1 MTDEPACIIIAPTA
15 GGQAATRFTFED
27 CQVTSPRPTY
37 EDAELILRLYEMRR
51 EPRLRQGRAWFV
63 SSFKV
68 KNLAEFAEVCP
79 PGSDQHA
86 SYRMV
91 TTYWE
96 MVASFVTSGV
106 LNEELFFQS
115 GRELLLVYERMQGI
129 LPLLREQQG
138 DSTSLGNLEAVARRF
153 IDWWERHSPG
163 APAAF
168 AKRIRG

>member
-1 MTDEPACIIIAPTA
+1 MTT
-15 GGQAATRFTFED
+15 
-27 CQVTSPRPTY
+27 PRPTY

-51 EPRLRQGRAWFV
+51 EARLRQGRAWFV
-63 SSFKV
+63 ASFKV
-68 KNLAEFAEVCP
+68 KNLEEFAAVCP

-96 MVASFVTSGV
+96 MVASFVASGI

-115 GRELLLVYERMQGI
+115 GRELLLVYERMRDI
-129 LPLLREQQG
+129 LPLLRQQQS
-138 DSTSLGNLEAVARRF
+138 DPASLANLETIAKRF
-153 IDWWERHSPG
+153 IEWWERRSPG

-168 AKRIRG
+168 SKRIRG

>member
-1 MTDEPACIIIAPTA
+1 MTTP
-15 GGQAATRFTFED
+15 Q
-27 CQVTSPRPTY
+27 PTY
-37 EDAELILRLYEMRR
+37 EDAELILRLYDMRR
-51 EPRLRQGRAWFV
+51 EARLRQGRAWFV

-68 KNLAEFAEVCP
+68 KTLEEFAAVCP

-96 MVASFVTSGV
+96 MVASFVTAGI

-115 GRELLLVYERMQGI
+115 GRELLLVYERMRGI

-138 DSTSLGNLEAVARRF
+138 DSSSLGNLEAVARRL
-153 IDWWERHSPG
+153 IDWWERRSPG

>member
-1 MTDEPACIIIAPTA
+1 
-15 GGQAATRFTFED
+15 
-27 CQVTSPRPTY
+27 VTTPRPTY

-63 SSFKV
+63 ASFKV
-68 KNLAEFAEVCP
+68 KNLEEFAAVCP

-96 MVASFVTSGV
+96 MVASFVASGI

-115 GRELLLVYERMQGI
+115 GRELLLVYERMRDI
-129 LPLLREQQG
+129 LPLLRQQQS
-138 DSTSLGNLEAVARRF
+138 DSSSLGNLEAVAKQF
-153 IDWWERHSPG
+153 IDWWERRSPG

>member
-1 MTDEPACIIIAPTA
+1 
-15 GGQAATRFTFED
+15 
-27 CQVTSPRPTY
+27 
-37 EDAELILRLYEMRR
+37 MRR

-68 KNLAEFAEVCP
+68 KNLAEFAAVCP

-96 MVASFVTSGV
+96 MVASFVASGV
-106 LNEELFFQS
+106 LNDELFFQS
-115 GRELLLVYERMQGI
+115 GRELLLVYERMRDI

-138 DSTSLGNLEAVARRF
+138 DSTSLGNLEDVACRF
-153 IDWWERHSPG
+153 IDWWERRSPG